1 MTNRLIF
8 LVKSKLLKLYGPAIG
23 MGIVSW
29 FRFTNNDDEIIFLF
43 LALLLSVFLTMGI
56 AIIMSVIM
64 AIFSLASENI
74 EIYNQVKNIKD

>member
-1 MTNRLIF
+1 
-8 LVKSKLLKLYGPAIG
+8 

-43 LALLLSVFLTMGI
+43 LALLLSVSLTIGI
-56 AIIMSVIM
+56 AIIMSLIM